1 MSNDGGHAFPI
12 ADAYDADGRLI
23 AYGNAGMT
31 LRDWFAGQVL
41 AGMLANPEVMLN
53 GFDVVARRAYNT
65 ADVMLDER
73 ERRK

>member
-31 LRDWFAGQVL
+31 LRDWFAGQAL
-41 AGMLANPEVMLN
+41 AGLVRDHAYLKNLEQMAYAIADNMLAEQ
-53 GFDVVARRAYNT
+53 
-65 ADVMLDER
+65 